1 MPRWCTEL
9 SRCQGGTQRCQGAK
23 VVQRIGWYLPIYM
36 MPRLCVEFLCK
47 IRYTCTQHR
56 VQLKEVYWQRP
67 GNELL
72 TRQHQATESMSA
84 LAISKDQNI
93 DSACFQLHTST
104 YSVPSYMYE
113 FWKQMPLKKYKRTD
127 WPWGIKYNEIEISL
141 CLFKKYKNCSF
152 EVNILYSFIK
162 SQNYRSYVMTALL
175 RSGLLWWGIN
185 WSRSGPHVAPTS
197 PQSGFKKQTKKEKY
211 DKM

>member
-1 MPRWCTEL
+1 MRAVEDWESAATCQYMW
-9 SRCQGGTQRCQGAK
+9 CQGGAQSCQ
-23 VVQRIGWYLPIYM
+23 
-36 MPRLCVEFLCK
+36 CK
-47 IRYTCTQHR
+47 IQYTCTQHR

-113 FWKQMPLKKYKRTD
+113 FCKQMPHNKYKRND
-127 WPWGIKYNEIEISL
+127 WPRGIHNEIEMSQ
-141 CLFKKYKNCSF
+141 CLFDKYKNSSF